1 MIEIIG
7 IALATGG
14 IGFIG
19 GLRAGL
25 RHHRVSRNTGK
36 PICGCRHQRSYHEN
50 TTGRCRY
57 RSEWSGRCQCQAY
70 TGPVPLDPGYY
81 APELPQ

>member
-1 MIEIIG
+1 MNIFYSVF
-7 IALATGG
+7 GG
-14 IGFIG
+14 AIG
-19 GLRAGL
+19 GYAWGLWMGL
-25 RHHRVSRNTGK
+25 RHHRIRKDAGR
-36 PICGCRHQRSYHEN
+36 PICGCHHDRSFHED

-81 APELPQ
+81 APEITQ